1 MRYTDVNLVINNTDA
16 CFLKSTGDQQ
26 DGYSLRY
33 SAKVAVYCAARNC
46 LAARDTIE
54 PTRLTLWGP
63 AFRSLNRRRR
73 CRLRKVGPETV
84 IMYVLVQALLNLSI
98 AHNCAFRDTDNRS
111 KSPINLDSLF
121 QKTTQC

>member
-1 MRYTDVNLVINNTDA
+1 VNLIINNTKA
-16 CFLKSTGDQQ
+16 RFLKSTGDQQ

-33 SAKVAVYCAARNC
+33 SAKVAVYCTARNC

-54 PTRLTLWGP
+54 PTRLTLWDF
-63 AFRSLNRRRR
+63 AFRSLNDRRR
-73 CRLRKVGPETV
+73 CRLRKVDPETV
-84 IMYVLVQALLNLSI
+84 IMYVLVQAFLNLSI

-111 KSPINLDSLF
+111 KRSINLDSLF